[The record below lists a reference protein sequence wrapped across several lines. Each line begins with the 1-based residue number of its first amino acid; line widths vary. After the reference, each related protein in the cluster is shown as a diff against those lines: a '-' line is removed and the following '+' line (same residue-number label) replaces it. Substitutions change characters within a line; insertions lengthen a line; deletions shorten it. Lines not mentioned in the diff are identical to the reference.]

1 MKSNRSVA
9 VQLYLEKKQNYVID
23 QIAGMIH
30 VRNRGKM
37 V

>member
-23 QIAGMIH
+23 QIAGMKL
-30 VRNRGKM
+30 VRGKM